1 MDPALKKYLENHSI
15 KYQIYNHPAVFTVAE
30 AKAIKEKFP
39 AQHAKCLFL
48 KDDKG
53 KFYLVGMKADKRLDT
68 KALRKYLHV
77 EKLHFASPEEL
88 KQELNL
94 TPGSVSI
101 FGMIYSKNTILLIDK
116 EVWEAKAVGFH
127 PNINTATLVI
137 DNENLKRYCN
147 SLNCK
152 KEVIEIG

>member
-1 MDPALKKYLENHSI
+1 
-15 KYQIYNHPAVFTVAE
+15 
-30 AKAIKEKFP
+30 
-39 AQHAKCLFL
+39 
-48 KDDKG
+48 
-53 KFYLVGMKADKRLDT
+53 
-68 KALRKYLHV
+68 
-77 EKLHFASPEEL
+77 
-88 KQELNL
+88 
-94 TPGSVSI
+94 
-101 FGMIYSKNTILLIDK
+101 MIYSKNTILLIDK